1 MNIVL
6 LINSLVENY
15 RMPKEHKFGTTRK
28 YRRVFFLSLVTF
40 GIYYIIYQY
49 WIFQDFE
56 EHHEKAFDTE
66 PRSYPLIINPTT
78 MLIFL
83 FIFPFYPIYIKYT
96 LLYDHIR
103 TSRIQSPENCSI
115 GIKAVLSFVILGI
128 CTIGIAP
135 ILIESQWQRAFNKHI
150 IAHEHQQEKLPESK

>member
-1 MNIVL
+1 M
-6 LINSLVENY
+6 INGLVECNK
-15 RMPKEHKFGTTRK
+15 MPKEHKFGTTRK
-28 YRRVFFLSLVTF
+28 YRRVLFLSIVTF

-49 WIFQDFE
+49 WLFQDFE

-66 PRSYPLIINPTT
+66 PRAYPLITNPTT

-103 TSRIQSPENCSI
+103 TSSINSPENCSM
-115 GIKAVLSFVILGI
+115 GIKAVLTFVFLGL
-128 CTIGIAP
+128 CTFGIAP
-135 ILIESQWQRAFNKHI
+135 LVTESRWQSAFNEHI
-150 IAHEHQQEKLPESK
+150 IAHDYQKENLSERE